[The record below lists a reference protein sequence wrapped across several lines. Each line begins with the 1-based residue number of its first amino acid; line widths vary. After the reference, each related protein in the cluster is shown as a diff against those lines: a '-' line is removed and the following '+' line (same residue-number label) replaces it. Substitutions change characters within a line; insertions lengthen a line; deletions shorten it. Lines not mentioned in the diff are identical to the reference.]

1 MLCLQVQIIPSKFA
15 AENLEGRSHEMLLRR
30 PNKKEQWHVK
40 YYHGSVTRGFN
51 GGRWAKFVRD
61 NGLCEGYVCIF
72 ELMRGARKVT
82 MMVHVVRKAGERFF
96 LLG

>member
-1 MLCLQVQIIPSKFA
+1 
-15 AENLEGRSHEMLLRR
+15 MLLLR
-30 PNKKEQWHVK
+30 PNRKEQWHVT
-40 YYHGSVTRGFN
+40 YYHGNVTRGFN

-61 NGLCEGYVCIF
+61 NGLREGYVCIF

-82 MMVHVVRKAGERFF
+82 MTVHVVRKADDRFV